1 MALKKFDNFSLNK
14 RFNWTILCIGSTQIG
29 VSAILC
35 NRGFNLHFVV
45 WKDSKT
51 FNKYFNQIWIKF
63 DSFCLTEDVIKRV
76 KELKTGKPI
85 QEAVE
90 GWCPVE
96 GCEQV
101 IIQRKTLYFKR
112 VLGIITF

>member
-1 MALKKFDNFSLNK
+1 
-14 RFNWTILCIGSTQIG
+14 
-29 VSAILC
+29 
-35 NRGFNLHFVV
+35 
-45 WKDSKT
+45 
-51 FNKYFNQIWIKF
+51 
-63 DSFCLTEDVIKRV
+63 VIKRV

>member
-1 MALKKFDNFSLNK
+1 
-14 RFNWTILCIGSTQIG
+14 
-29 VSAILC
+29 
-35 NRGFNLHFVV
+35 
-45 WKDSKT
+45 
-51 FNKYFNQIWIKF
+51 
-63 DSFCLTEDVIKRV
+63 VIKRV

-101 IIQRKTLYFKR
+101 TITIQRKT
-112 VLGIITF
+112 

>member
-1 MALKKFDNFSLNK
+1 M
-14 RFNWTILCIGSTQIG
+14 GTQLDLIFTLLFEQI
-29 VSAILC
+29 VKHSI
-35 NRGFNLHFVV
+35 
-45 WKDSKT
+45 
-51 FNKYFNQIWIKF
+51 NQIYK
-63 DSFCLTEDVIKRV
+63 LTEDVIKRV

-101 IIQRKTLYFKR
+101 TMQRKRFFILRFNCKQC
-112 VLGIITF
+112 